1 MRFELMAAYGMG
13 VALPMLEVLRRR
25 TNFETISGYVDDF
38 IAGGLLLY
46 AARAVSRKQPRGP
59 VLLVAA
65 WAVLCGGLYGSF
77 FHQVE
82 SGASHDVSGLA
93 NMTVVLIKGMLYA
106 VALVALGLSV
116 RATAEPRSVMQRET
130 RADA

>member
-1 MRFELMAAYGMG
+1 MRFELVAAYAMG
-13 VALPMLEVLRRR
+13 VALPLLEVLRRR

-46 AARAVSRKQPRGP
+46 AARAVSREEPRGP

-77 FHQVE
+77 FYQLE
-82 SGASHDVSGLA
+82 SSAAHDVSGLA
-93 NMTVVLIKGMLYA
+93 NTTVVLVKGVLYA
-106 VALVALGLSV
+106 VALASLVLSV
-116 RATAEPRSVMQRET
+116 RAAAPSKG
-130 RADA
+130 AA

>member
-1 MRFELMAAYGMG
+1 MRFELLAAYAMG
-13 VALPMLEVLRRR
+13 VALPVLEALRRR

-38 IAGGLLLY
+38 IAGALLLY

-59 VLLVAA
+59 VLLAAA

-77 FHQVE
+77 FHQVG

-93 NMTVVLIKGMLYA
+93 NPTVVLIKGVLFA

-116 RATAEPRSVMQRET
+116 RAAAPSKG
-130 RADA
+130 AA

>member
-1 MRFELMAAYGMG
+1 MRFELVAAYAMG
-13 VALPMLEVLRRR
+13 IALPVLEMLRRR

-46 AARAVSRKQPRGP
+46 AARAVSQQKPRGP
-59 VLLVAA
+59 ALLVAA
-65 WAVLCGGLYGSF
+65 WAVLCGGLYNSF
-77 FHQVE
+77 FYQLE

-93 NMTVVLIKGMLYA
+93 NTTVVLVKGGLYA

-116 RATAEPRSVMQRET
+116 RAAAAESRSPVR
-130 RADA
+130 R

>member
-77 FHQVE
+77 FYQVE

-93 NMTVVLIKGMLYA
+93 NVTVVLIKGVLYA
-106 VALVALGLSV
+106 VALVGLGLSV
-116 RATAEPRSVMQRET
+116 RAAVPSEKMSP
-130 RADA
+130 

>member
-1 MRFELMAAYGMG
+1 MRFELVAAYVMG
-13 VALPMLEVLRRR
+13 VALPVLEVLRRR

-46 AARAVSRKQPRGP
+46 AARAVSRKNRRGP

-77 FHQVE
+77 FYQLE

-93 NMTVVLIKGMLYA
+93 NVTVVLIKGVLYA
-106 VALVALGLSV
+106 VALVGLGLSV
-116 RATAEPRSVMQRET
+116 RAAVPFEGE
-130 RADA
+130 A